1 MDCTKTFVCLSHL
14 FRHGIVNPYMIT
26 RENKGM
32 QGIDVTQVEHGVRRQ
47 LWILVRSW
55 TNECA
60 RNRSVDRKVTMRVRP
75 YVTSTC
81 IYLISINS
89 LS

>member
-1 MDCTKTFVCLSHL
+1 MDCTKTLVCLSHL

-26 RENKGM
+26 RENKGK
-32 QGIDVTQVEHGVRRQ
+32 QGIDVTQVEHGVRQQ

-75 YVTSTC
+75 YVTSTY
-81 IYLISINS
+81 I
-89 LS
+89 